1 MKFPQLNWRTLL
13 LALIGAPVLWFFLL
27 WLHPRIPIL
36 TVLYVLP
43 TLLAAVC
50 AYLFVISSGYA
61 LAMRSKYFGDVPLRC
76 AMGFGVC
83 LLLNAMALSAAEKWE
98 LELDA
103 IRPWVAFPAHA
114 LGSLF
119 GGLIS
124 FFDDLAELIVGAGFT
139 PLANLSD
146 EISSGL
152 SLDVVLPIWGSV
164 QFNDTWAKIAA
175 HIFIGT
181 VSGVLT
187 VFLVS
192 LIRRLLFRTERN
204 TANN

>member
-1 MKFPQLNWRTLL
+1 MKFPQLNWQTLL
-13 LALIGAPVLWFFLL
+13 LGLIGAPVLWFFLL

-36 TVLYVLP
+36 TALYVLP
-43 TLLAAVC
+43 TLIAAAC
-50 AYLFVISSGYA
+50 AYFLVISLDYA
-61 LAMRSKYFGDVPLRC
+61 LAVRSKYFDDFPLRC
-76 AMGFGVC
+76 AMGLGVC
-83 LLLNAMALSAAEKWE
+83 LLLNAMTLSADEKWQ

-103 IRPWVAFPAHA
+103 IRQWVALPAHT

-192 LIRRLLFRTERN
+192 LIRRLLFGAQRN
-204 TANN
+204 TAND